1 MNLLTTIKDSPDYYQ
16 NAAHEAAVALT
27 RLDERL
33 AHSSVGG
40 GTIERLHY
48 LDACASLWIDGE
60 LVHLEDLVLHDAAA
74 DIRAPTHEVTIAH
87 SVLRTRRRIARQPA
101 GWALSKTGL
110 HTLVGQEGRG
120 ETCMDGPDEFGPN
133 LLPAEEEEDEANPLA
148 DELAAIDAVLARSNT
163 LLAGSR
169 LKLDSVSR
177 QDQRGPLVYDLDWDE
192 SERLAQWQKV
202 QSRSSDLPPVL
213 RAAVIFDAWNEIEV
227 LQHCPWLGR
236 LLAAACLGE
245 AGMTTGAH
253 LATFNLGLKAIHRER
268 RAHRNPEAR
277 LVAILDAITAAA
289 EAGFKEHSKLLLAQQ
304 VMDLRLAGLRRSS
317 HLPALADL
325 VLSKPVVS
333 TELVAR
339 VLGIEHRS
347 ALRLINQLKLREF
360 SGRGSYRVW
369 GIL

>member
-16 NAAHEAAVALT
+16 NAAHEAAMALT

-87 SVLRTRRRIARQPA
+87 SVLRARRRIACQPA

-110 HTLVGQEGRG
+110 RTLVGQEGR
-120 ETCMDGPDEFGPN
+120 EEFGPK
-133 LLPAEEEEDEANPLA
+133 LLPVDEDELNPLA
-148 DELAAIDAVLARSNT
+148 DELAAIDAVLARSNA
-163 LLAGSR
+163 LLAGTR
-169 LKLDSVSR
+169 LKLDYSVSR
-177 QDQRGPLVYDLDWDE
+177 QDQRGPLVYDMDWNE
-192 SERLAQWQKV
+192 NERLAQWQKV
-202 QSRSSDLPPVL
+202 LSRSSDLPPVL
-213 RAAVIFDAWNEIEV
+213 RAAVIFDAWKEIEV

-253 LATFNLGLKAIHRER
+253 LATFNLGLKAIPRER
-268 RAHRNPEAR
+268 RAHRKPEAR

-360 SGRGSYRVW
+360 SGRGRYRVW